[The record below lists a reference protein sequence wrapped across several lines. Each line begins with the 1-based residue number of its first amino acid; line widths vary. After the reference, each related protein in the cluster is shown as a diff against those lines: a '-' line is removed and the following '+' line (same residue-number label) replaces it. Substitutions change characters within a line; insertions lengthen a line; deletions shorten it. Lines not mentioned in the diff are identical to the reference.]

1 MNTKTLST
9 HAFSVIDQYMNFTVG
24 TAVTGVPYFNNK
36 TVGARAA
43 LRATIGKG
51 STKDIF
57 EETDIILKRK
67 HIEAGTLTSETL
79 KKLFVDNNIGI
90 DCSGFA
96 YHVLKKTNY
105 SFPYAGGFFR
115 RQIAK
120 FNPVKNIN
128 VKTFAH
134 ASNSTPIP
142 LRNVEPGDIITMVGN
157 GDASRNHIVIIDQ
170 IEYQNDI
177 PSVIHYVHSMAWP
190 SDGQYGHGFHSG
202 KIEIINIEKPL
213 TDQIWSE
220 DYTKERALQTTC
232 ELRRLVV
239 S

>member
-1 MNTKTLST
+1 MITKRINDTS
-9 HAFSVIDQYMNFTVG
+9 ANVIAQYKD
-24 TAVTGVPYFNNK
+24 VPYFNNRR
-36 TVGARAA
+36 TGVRAA
-43 LRATIGKG
+43 LPVEIGKG
-51 STKDIF
+51 SPKEIH
-57 EETDIILKRK
+57 EEIEFLIKKNKLDPQTTDI
-67 HIEAGTLTSETL
+67 
-79 KKLFVDNNIGI
+79 KKLLIENNIGI
-90 DCSGFA
+90 DCSGFV
-96 YHVLKKTNY
+96 YHVVQKTNY
-105 SFPYAGGFFR
+105 SFPYAGNFLRKF
-115 RQIAK
+115 IAK
-120 FNPVKNIN
+120 FRPTANID

-134 ASNSTPIP
+134 NSNSTLIP
-142 LRNVEPGDIITMVGN
+142 LRNVQPGDIITMVGN